1 MSTDSTQPMSPSASA
16 GSGRSEQPEQDGAP
30 DSAES
35 SAAPPTRAMP
45 ASQPLPPP
53 PGMGADPPP
62 TRPMPTA
69 EPLPPPPG
77 KPESGP
83 VPPPPGRPEAQ
94 PVAPRAM
101 APPQPTFQPAQDD
114 RTRQD
119 WSQPSKEPLQDSPQ
133 PSWPGADGTP
143 GSQGAGEYGV
153 APVPGKGRRRRRG
166 GRDAYPGYPGGP
178 APKRRRRGRRWTM
191 AIFALIVVVILLV
204 IADRVALAVA
214 ENDFA
219 DQAVSNGMPVK
230 PSVTI
235 EGFPFLTQVIAKDFR
250 KVDISAN
257 NIPAGPVDITSVKA
271 TLTGMHL
278 NSSFNGAT
286 VDHIS
291 ATGFVSFG
299 ALASV
304 GNVADLTMTDAGA
317 NKVKITAGIG
327 PLSDTEFAKIVQT
340 GPTTISVQVLPSN
353 GLLSGALSSFGSF
366 SFSIPKLPVK
376 VQIQSLS
383 VTPQGLVVTAT
394 ADHAVLS
401 KT

>member
-1 MSTDSTQPMSPSASA
+1 
-16 GSGRSEQPEQDGAP
+16 
-30 DSAES
+30 
-35 SAAPPTRAMP
+35 MP
-45 ASQPLPPP
+45 I
-53 PGMGADPPP
+53 
-62 TRPMPTA
+62 A
-69 EPLPPPPG
+69 EPVPPPPG
-77 KPESGP
+77 KPTDP
-83 VPPPPGRPEAQ
+83 VPPPPGKPDAQ
-94 PVAPRAM
+94 AVPPTRAM
-101 APPQPTFQPAQDD
+101 AAAQPTFQPAQDD

-119 WSQPSKEPLQDSPQ
+119 SPRQDWSQQPVQDSPQ
-133 PSWPGADGTP
+133 PGWPEAGGTP
-143 GSQGAGEYGV
+143 GSEGAGEYGV
-153 APVPGKGRRRRRG
+153 APPPGKRRRRG
-166 GRDAYPGYPGGP
+166 GGRGAYPGYPGGP

-191 AIFALIVVVILLV
+191 AIFALIVVVVLLV

-235 EGFPFLTQVIAKDFR
+235 EGFPFLTQVIARDFH
-250 KVDISAN
+250 KVDISAT
-257 NIPAGPVDITSVKA
+257 NIPAGPVNITSVKA

-278 NSSFNGAT
+278 NSSFSGAT

-304 GNVADLTMTDAGA
+304 GSVAGLTMTDAGA

-353 GLLSGALSSFGSF
+353 GVLSGVLQSFGSF
-366 SFSIPKLPVK
+366 SFSIPKLPVQ
-376 VQIQSLS
+376 VHIQNLS

>member
-1 MSTDSTQPMSPSASA
+1 
-16 GSGRSEQPEQDGAP
+16 
-30 DSAES
+30 
-35 SAAPPTRAMP
+35 
-45 ASQPLPPP
+45 
-53 PGMGADPPP
+53 
-62 TRPMPTA
+62 
-69 EPLPPPPG
+69 
-77 KPESGP
+77 
-83 VPPPPGRPEAQ
+83 
-94 PVAPRAM
+94 
-101 APPQPTFQPAQDD
+101 
-114 RTRQD
+114 
-119 WSQPSKEPLQDSPQ
+119 
-133 PSWPGADGTP
+133 
-143 GSQGAGEYGV
+143 
-153 APVPGKGRRRRRG
+153 
-166 GRDAYPGYPGGP
+166 
-178 APKRRRRGRRWTM
+178 M
-191 AIFALIVVVILLV
+191 AIFALIVVVALLV

-219 DQAVSNGMPVK
+219 NQAVSNGMPVK

-235 EGFPFLTQVIAKDFR
+235 EGFPFLTQVIARDFH

-278 NSSFNGAT
+278 NSSFSGAT

-304 GNVADLTMTDAGA
+304 GNVAGLTMSDAGG

-353 GLLSGALSSFGSF
+353 GLLSGVLSSFGSF

-376 VQIQSLS
+376 VHIQNLA

-394 ADHAVLS
+394 QSLTAGINDGGARAARES
-401 KT
+401 T